1 MGYRSPVTNLSQVA
15 RMEAPASAPLTR
27 PSHGES
33 GFKHPQENTKKS
45 YWSSL
50 ELGLVHFVPGKLIY
64 TGSSWWPLAA
74 LQWHILYGIEALGIH
89 SRSFSENCEQAMV
102 GTVTSWLGTLE
113 LLNLE
118 ALSCNSLV
126 CLVCFVCFV
135 CLAACSALCRC
146 GSCSPRPA
154 PLVLSATWDAEL
166 VEVWERAPS
175 EWIRNVTEQY

>member
-1 MGYRSPVTNLSQVA
+1 
-15 RMEAPASAPLTR
+15 
-27 PSHGES
+27 
-33 GFKHPQENTKKS
+33 
-45 YWSSL
+45 
-50 ELGLVHFVPGKLIY
+50 
-64 TGSSWWPLAA
+64 
-74 LQWHILYGIEALGIH
+74 
-89 SRSFSENCEQAMV
+89 MV

-126 CLVCFVCFV
+126 CLVCFVRFV
-135 CLAACSALCRC
+135 CLAACSALCQC

-166 VEVWERAPS
+166 VEAWERAPS